1 MRILPSEL
9 YLAIISKNSSKG
21 FLMSLKEQINNDIK
35 TAMKEKN
42 VPLRD
47 ALRLLSSAMKQ
58 IEVDERKELSD
69 EDIIKIIQKQVKQRQ
84 DAMTQYREAGRD
96 DLYDQEA
103 AEAAIFETY
112 LPKQLNDEE
121 LKAAI
126 AAIIAETGA
135 ASMKDIGRVMGAA
148 SKTLGATADGKRIN
162 ECAKALLS

>member
-1 MRILPSEL
+1 
-9 YLAIISKNSSKG
+9 
-21 FLMSLKEQINNDIK
+21 MSLKEQINNDIK

-84 DAMTQYREAGRD
+84 DAMAQYREAGRE
-96 DLYDQEA
+96 DLYEQES

-112 LPKQLNDEE
+112 LPKQLNDDE
-121 LKAAI
+121 LKAAVV
-126 AAIIAETGA
+126 AIIAETGA
-135 ASMKDIGRVMGAA
+135 ETMKDIGRVMGAA